1 MMKQMI
7 LMMVVLSCLFI
18 TGCRGRHTVRM
29 AVMCN
34 GNPEKQD
41 YLLTERGD
49 LLINGEKCK
58 FRFPSSHKKK
68 LGFPKSKS
76 KP

>member
-1 MMKQMI
+1 MKQMI

-49 LLINGEKCK
+49 LLIDGGKSK
-58 FRFPSSHKKK
+58 FRFPPSHKKK
-68 LGFPKSKS
+68 PDPLKSKT